1 MVLFYFADDAEIK
14 EFIQNIPAFT
24 QKILN
29 IHEGT
34 VREQWILTLEL
45 IKKSSLT

>member
-1 MVLFYFADDAEIK
+1 MSPNLMLFIFADDAEIK

-34 VREQWILTLEL
+34 VRGQ
-45 IKKSSLT
+45 